1 MGVADVNEGDTAITS
16 TAGNH
21 VYVVQV
27 PLHIDNCAFVRVEV
41 QHLKQ
46 GITVISG
53 SIMQMTS
60 VRGANAA
67 ICRIYEESVTVV
79 WSSSAHTRTLR
90 CCAAATCNSAVRTYN
105 GDCVFFG
112 LRGGAYVMR
121 RTSDGDSAG
130 GSVGV

>member
-1 MGVADVNEGDTAITS
+1 MGVADVNEGDAAITC

-41 QHLKQ
+41 QHLTQ

-53 SIMQMTS
+53 SIMQMTCA
-60 VRGANAA
+60 RRANAA
-67 ICRIYEESVTVV
+67 ICRKYEQIVTVV

-105 GDCVFFG
+105 VDCFFLDCELG
-112 LRGGAYVMR
+112 
-121 RTSDGDSAG
+121 RT
-130 GSVGV
+130 